1 MEAGDGEV
9 AVPVVE
15 DAVATYQQSVEAAF
29 DENDGE
35 DLVPVLS
42 SVLQQLVHRDDK
54 MAHRTTFTIF
64 HALKPPAIS
73 IHKYLQRIFQY
84 ANCSR
89 SCFVVALIYIDRIIQ
104 RNASFMI
111 TSLNIHRLLITS
123 VMVAAKFFDDIY
135 YDNAYYAKV
144 GGIPTAEMNSLEL
157 EFLFM
162 INFTLNVTPEVYR
175 QYEHELMMHF
185 RVQAPAGDGVSAED
199 VPAPV
204 IEAPSISTPMQ
215 TGDADA

>member
-1 MEAGDGEV
+1 M
-9 AVPVVE
+9 
-15 DAVATYQQSVEAAF
+15 
-29 DENDGE
+29 
-35 DLVPVLS
+35 
-42 SVLQQLVHRDDK
+42 
-54 MAHRTTFTIF
+54 
-64 HALKPPAIS
+64 
-73 IHKYLQRIFQY
+73 RIFQY

-104 RNASFMI
+104 RNAGFMI

-123 VMVAAKFFDDIY
+123 VMVSAKFFDDIY

-185 RVQAPAGDGVSAED
+185 RVQA
-199 VPAPV
+199 
-204 IEAPSISTPMQ
+204 
-215 TGDADA
+215 